1 MFRRSLKKL
10 RGLLFSAGLCCLCC
24 PSVAFSADR
33 SPDEPG
39 WLPVVFARGEL
50 REQIDAIPIELRPY
64 RPLHFYGNTVR
75 RLHYRGTPWPR
86 FQEVLATPV
95 RIVRRPSAEA
105 LAKFRAIRLNADT
118 AQQTQIAENPS
129 ARR

>member
-1 MFRRSLKKL
+1 MFRHSRKKL

-24 PSVAFSADR
+24 PSVSFSADR
-33 SPDEPG
+33 PSEEPG
-39 WLPVVFARGEL
+39 WLPVVFARGAL
-50 REQIDAIPIELRPY
+50 REEIDATPIELRPY

-95 RIVRRPSAEA
+95 RIVRRPSQEA
-105 LAKFRAIRLNADT
+105 LANFRAIRLNSASP
-118 AQQTQIAENPS
+118 QQTQIAETPR
-129 ARR
+129 ARQ